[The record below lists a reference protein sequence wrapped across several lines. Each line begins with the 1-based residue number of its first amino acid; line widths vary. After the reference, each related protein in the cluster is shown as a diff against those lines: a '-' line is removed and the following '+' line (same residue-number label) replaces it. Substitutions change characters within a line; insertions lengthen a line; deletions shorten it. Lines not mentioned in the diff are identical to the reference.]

1 MSTSCSF
8 LISLRSINIARDFK
22 SPLLAI
28 EPIISTLYGK
38 KSRVKK
44 VPFHTRNDTF
54 KVMLHLFH
62 FALLNKCQFLDIK
75 ITI

>member
-1 MSTSCSF
+1 MSTSSSF

-22 SPLLAI
+22 SRYR
-28 EPIISTLYGK
+28 YGK